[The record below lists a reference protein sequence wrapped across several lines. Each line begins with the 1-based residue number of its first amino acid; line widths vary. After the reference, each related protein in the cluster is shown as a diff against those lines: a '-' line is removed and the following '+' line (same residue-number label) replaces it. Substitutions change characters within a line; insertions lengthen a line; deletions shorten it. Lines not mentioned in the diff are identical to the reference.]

1 MKKNLKQI
9 LIASAAGLL
18 LFPVAFGAGSTEV
31 SAASSDGSALV
42 ISVNGKKTSGSAA
55 KSNTVQSQS
64 NVSNVSNVSDI
75 TQNEYFD
82 KSNISYYITPG
93 LPSGLQQD
101 VRAAAL
107 QWTISTKVHLFETRV
122 KKDADIVFTNNGTS
136 SSENGLTTNT
146 INRSRG
152 FTEVISS
159 KIDLSKNTIPNNKL
173 STMGRRVAEH
183 EFGHALGLK
192 DTRSDSHGTIMWYKT
207 PNTDIT
213 AKDIAAINSYYK

>member
-1 MKKNLKQI
+1 MKKNLKRV
-9 LIASAAGLL
+9 LVSAATGLL
-18 LFPVAFGAGSTEV
+18 LFPVAFSASSSVV

-42 ISVNGKKTSGSAA
+42 ISVDGKKTNGSAV
-55 KSNTVQSQS
+55 KSNSVQSE
-64 NVSNVSNVSDI
+64 SNVSNVSDI

-82 KSNISYYITPG
+82 KNNISYYITPG

-107 QWTISTKVHLFETRV
+107 QWNISTNVHLFETRV

-159 KIDLSKNTIPNNKL
+159 KIDLSKNTIPNSKL

-192 DTRSDSHGTIMWYKT
+192 DTRTDSNGTIMWYKT

-213 AKDIAAINSYYK
+213 AKDVAAINQYYK